1 MAAVRCVRC
10 SGFAWGFERAHFG
23 ACIWSDLVL
32 GTYYPLPSTPTP
44 TPWPRRRCCPVPRN
58 KSPNTNRQQPQ
69 QKHERKREKQ
79 MPSQMQIR
87 DTDTSSR
94 YVPMIRPQ
102 FPCVLCPVSEAMS
115 AARAEKGRET
125 EKPALPLPCLRL
137 PLPLNTSIFL
147 FLAAISQFTNNID
160 AIDSYKICSFASLHR
175 AKQPRR
181 VCATNH

>member
-1 MAAVRCVRC
+1 MEKIFELIGQIYKKKSPFSGIWLLFGVRC

-79 MPSQMQIR
+79 MQMPDAISDADTRYGYVLEIR
-87 DTDTSSR
+87 PHDTST
-94 YVPMIRPQ
+94 VP
-102 FPCVLCPVSEAMS
+102 VCPVSCVRSHVRS
-115 AARAEKGRET
+115 ARGKRQRNRET
-125 EKPALPLPCLRL
+125 RTPTPLLAL
-137 PLPLNTSIFL
+137 
-147 FLAAISQFTNNID
+147 LALAPQ
-160 AIDSYKICSFASLHR
+160 
-175 AKQPRR
+175 
-181 VCATNH
+181 